1 MILDYLKPT
10 DYLSYKEEVELLLLA
25 KKGNLEAKERLITS
39 NVKYIYSQA
48 KKIAINGIPLDDLV
62 MCGIY
67 GLTKAI
73 DLFDVTKNIRF
84 ITFATFWIR
93 KEMFDTIYS
102 MGILPKLSGTNARKA
117 MKLRKENSVTSKQ
130 DLQLFNAASNYIS
143 LNATV
148 SENENY
154 TMMDLLEDKSFSLE
168 DEFIQK
174 EQFEQLYNALGNL
187 SKVEQDVIIRHY
199 GLFNHKSQTFE
210 EIAKVQNKTRSRIHQ
225 IEKKA
230 RLKLKELIVA

>member
-1 MILDYLKPT
+1 
-10 DYLSYKEEVELLLLA
+10 
-25 KKGNLEAKERLITS
+25 
-39 NVKYIYSQA
+39 
-48 KKIAINGIPLDDLV
+48 
-62 MCGIY
+62 
-67 GLTKAI
+67 
-73 DLFDVTKNIRF
+73 
-84 ITFATFWIR
+84 
-93 KEMFDTIYS
+93 MFDTIYS

-117 MKLRKENSVTSKQ
+117 MKLRKENSITSKQ
-130 DLQLFNAASNYIS
+130 DLQLLNAASNYIS

-210 EIAKVQNKTRSRIHQ
+210 EIAKVQNKTRARIHQ